1 RVTVAGA
8 DAAGVARVAKRAY
21 DELRT
26 AVAPVLYAE
35 GTMAMEEVVGAL
47 LLERNWRIAVAESC
61 TGGLFTKRLTDVP
74 GSSRYVERGFITY
87 SNDAK
92 EQLLGVS
99 AADLASQGAVSAP
112 VAEQMAKG
120 ARRQAKGDGGGGMT
134 GIAGPDR

>member
-21 DELRT
+21 DELRS

-61 TGGLFTKRLTDVP
+61 TGGLVAKRLTDVP
-74 GSSRYVERGFITY
+74 GSSRYVERGFVTY
-87 SNDAK
+87 SHASQV
-92 EQLLGVS
+92 ELLGLS
-99 AADLASQGAVSAP
+99 RDPLAAL
-112 VAEQMAKG
+112 
-120 ARRQAKGDGGGGMT
+120 R
-134 GIAGPDR
+134 